1 MKMPGNQLPIG
12 PMISLWTWVKQK
24 TDVAKYK
31 LWKL

>member
-24 TDVAKYK
+24 ADFLQFFY
-31 LWKL
+31 L